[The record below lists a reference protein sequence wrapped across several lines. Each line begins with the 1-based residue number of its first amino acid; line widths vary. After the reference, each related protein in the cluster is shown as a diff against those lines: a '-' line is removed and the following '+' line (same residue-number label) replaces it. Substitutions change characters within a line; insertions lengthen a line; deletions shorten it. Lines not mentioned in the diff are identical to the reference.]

1 MDVTLNAKP
10 RPGWEHALAYLE
22 RGTVLVIGAAGTGKT
37 PLAGFL
43 TAQLG
48 RGLNRV
54 GQIDADPGQVSIGPA
69 GCLGLALTGPWRAPA
84 AQWFVGDT
92 RPGRRPLNTVVG
104 AARLAERARHE
115 GAEVVIL
122 DAPSAPPAVPH
133 GSPGDSPDEG
143 GGDGACDATWEL
155 LHHLTLAAGVDQVVA
170 VERNGELRPFLDVV
184 APRVEVF
191 RVPAPAEE
199 EPEASE
205 RRQARR
211 LEAAESRLRAHL
223 AHARPVR
230 FARRRI
236 LDSSW
241 TPGAALS
248 SGAVTGLLD
257 ENGYCLALGVIE
269 EISDDSVV
277 LWTPWHDRRAVARLQ
292 IGTLKARR
300 LETADGDPTEEWRIE
315 REAARPE
322 DPPAPPPST

>member
-1 MDVTLNAKP
+1 MLNAKP
-10 RPGWEHALAYLE
+10 RPGWEHALAFLE
-22 RGTVLVIGAAGTGKT
+22 RGTVLVLGAPGTGKT

-48 RGLNRV
+48 RALRRV

-92 RPGRRPLNTVVG
+92 RPGHLPLNTVVG
-104 AARLAERARHE
+104 AARLAERARRE

-122 DAPSAPPAVPH
+122 DAPATPNGHDGH
-133 GSPGDSPDEG
+133 GSDTASER
-143 GGDGACDATWEL
+143 TWEL

-170 VERNGELRPFLDVV
+170 VERNGELRRFLDVV

-191 RVPAPAEE
+191 RVPAPAQE
-199 EPEASE
+199 EPDAAE
-205 RRQARR
+205 RRRARR
-211 LEAAESRLRAHL
+211 LAAAEARLRAHL

-236 LDSSW
+236 LDTSW
-241 TPGAALS
+241 TPGATPPP
-248 SGAVTGLLD
+248 GAVAGLLD
-257 ENGYCLALGVIE
+257 GEGYCLGLGVIE

-277 LWTPWHDRRAVARLQ
+277 LWSPWHDRRAVARLQ
-292 IGTLKARR
+292 VGSLRAHRV
-300 LETADGDPTEEWRIE
+300 ETAEGELTDEWRIE
-315 REAARPE
+315 RE
-322 DPPAPPPST
+322 PSI